1 MKKVNVIGGDEIK
14 TKEKISFDE
23 DTKAKD
29 NQSKISLIFMN
40 IISLI
45 SFSGLVLLSWLSLVW
60 LDKYQYVFT
69 FFRYDKSDST
79 TMKYF
84 PIQVNSFF
92 LYSIIVFTILSI
104 TIAYMYYIGFII
116 YNRNFDILSDKNK
129 NYIIPISL
137 NLFLFYIGE
146 LTHNK
151 SDIFH
156 IYYFIGF
163 GCSFI
168 SIFYFI
174 KLFYESDFIE
184 NEYFD
189 FRDYIKNTLIYE
201 FFYGALI
208 SLDLY
213 YLFYVSCQIIFY
225 LIESPNLLIFMG
237 IVVNFFM
244 GLVGIYISFK
254 LKNMVIALLFG
265 IIYNGILVFHF
276 DFSEKERKIINL
288 SSFEVAFSVFFIIV
302 FLIELIYI
310 FIYKRSKNNYR

>member
-14 TKEKISFDE
+14 TKEKISFE
-23 DTKAKD
+23 EETKAKD
-29 NQSKISLIFMN
+29 NQSKISLVFMN
-40 IISLI
+40 FISLI
-45 SFSGLVLLSWLSLVW
+45 SFSGLVILSWLSLIW
-60 LDKYQYVFT
+60 LDKHHFVFT

-79 TMKYF
+79 SMKYF

-92 LYSIIVFTILSI
+92 LYSIIIFTIISI
-104 TIAYMYYIGFII
+104 TITYIYYIGFII
-116 YNRNFDILSDKNK
+116 YNKTFDILSDKNK
-129 NYIIPISL
+129 NYIIPITQ

-151 SDIFH
+151 GDIFY

-163 GCSFI
+163 GSSII

-174 KLFYESDFIE
+174 KLYYDSDFIE
-184 NEYFD
+184 NDYFD
-189 FRDYIKNTLIYE
+189 FNDYIKNTLIYE
-201 FFYGALI
+201 FFYGALL

-225 LIESPNLLIFMG
+225 LIENSHLLVFMG

-265 IIYNGILVFHF
+265 MIYNGILAFHF
-276 DFSEKERKIINL
+276 DFPEKERKIINL
-288 SSFEVAFSVFFIIV
+288 SPFEVVFSVFFIIV

-310 FIYKRSKNNYR
+310 FIYKRSKNYYR